1 MEKENSRA
9 KSLVVSL
16 EVLDLEEEN
25 IVELPVALT
34 RPKLPVSVETAAKQ
48 EDLDWWPHL
57 SDVTIHSIEVDVDLS
72 IGIDVPEFMEP
83 KEVRPSRNGGPY
95 ASKTVSTAG

>member
-48 EDLDWWPHL
+48 EDLD
-57 SDVTIHSIEVDVDLS
+57 
-72 IGIDVPEFMEP
+72 
-83 KEVRPSRNGGPY
+83 
-95 ASKTVSTAG
+95 